1 MSSFFKN
8 VEKRFDLL
16 GSSTGTE
23 QNPVPGGTSF
33 SVHTSIMLG
42 WGQKS
47 LICTRCIRFFA
58 NNQYEVIFTTI
69 INDILIRETMT

>member
-33 SVHTSIMLG
+33 KCTHIDNAGLG
-42 WGQKS
+42 AK
-47 LICTRCIRFFA
+47 L
-58 NNQYEVIFTTI
+58 
-69 INDILIRETMT
+69 